1 MMFRGKVTDI
11 FFDLD
16 HTLWDFEKNSA
27 LTFELIFEKHGLPID
42 LEHFLEHYVPI
53 NLRFWKLYREDKINK
68 PELRYQRLRQSFDLI
83 NVTIDDKTINQ
94 LSEDYITYLSS
105 FKHTLPGATEILDYL
120 KKTYRL
126 HIITNGFTEIQ
137 EKKMMV
143 SNIRQYFDV
152 VVDSEMAGVKKPNP
166 NIFHTAL
173 NLAGVRPEKALMIGD
188 NLEADILGAQN
199 VGLNTIHLTT
209 GEKQNQKFSP
219 SIVHLNEIKSLL

>member
-1 MMFRGKVTDI
+1 MIKR
-11 FFDLD
+11 
-16 HTLWDFEKNSA
+16 
-27 LTFELIFEKHGLPID
+27 
-42 LEHFLEHYVPI
+42 
-53 NLRFWKLYREDKINK
+53 
-68 PELRYQRLRQSFDLI
+68 
-83 NVTIDDKTINQ
+83 
-94 LSEDYITYLSS
+94 SS

-219 SIVHLNEIKSLL
+219 SIVHLNEIKNLL